1 MRSSREHVLAALLA
15 ACVVACGTDPVAGD
29 GHQGGGGDTIVPV
42 DPDTCATSYLTYEN
56 FGDPF
61 VASWCRGCHSSEV
74 PVGMRQK
81 APDDVNFDEVGDVR
95 TWGAQISA
103 KVTGAEPSMP
113 PAGGP
118 SDDERALLAEWI
130 ACGAR

>member
-1 MRSSREHVLAALLA
+1 MRSLREHVLAAVVLA
-15 ACVVACGTDPVAGD
+15 AALAGCGVDPVAGD
-29 GHQGGGGDTIVPV
+29 GHRSDSDVIVPI
-42 DPDTCATSYLTYEN
+42 DSDTCATSYLTYEN

-61 VASWCRGCHSSEV
+61 VTSWCRGCHSSEV

-81 APDDVNFDEVGDVR
+81 APDDVNFDDVGDVR
-95 TWGAQISA
+95 TWGARIA
-103 KVTGAEPSMP
+103 TKVAGPEPSMP

-118 SDDERALLAEWI
+118 STDERALLAEWI